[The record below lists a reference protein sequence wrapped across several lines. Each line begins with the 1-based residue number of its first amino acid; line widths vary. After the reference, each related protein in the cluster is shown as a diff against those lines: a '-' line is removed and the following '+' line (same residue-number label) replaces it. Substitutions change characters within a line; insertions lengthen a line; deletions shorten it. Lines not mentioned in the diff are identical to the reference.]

1 MTFRFQG
8 ETMLIKQD
16 KPMNFLVSPLCG
28 FREGVTIRDNSVLPK
43 SIVKFFST
51 DGSISYN

>member
-1 MTFRFQG
+1 
-8 ETMLIKQD
+8 MLIKQD